1 MRFMKDPKRFLRFYE
16 GFRFQKFAA
25 YVGNF
30 FHTIQRKKPNQEA
43 PHTQTPYSGHIYEN
57 STPRFSND
65 PGQQTYEQIG
75 QREFE
80 GHMSQT
86 PTLSRPS
93 THSLWTRIRMSEA
106 QEGREA
112 PDISPID
119 MAIDMAKSG
128 DLDDTADTE
137 PEDDEMGSL
146 EDIFQPTDALLD
158 NEFYDHSL
166 DDLAE
171 DYEPA
176 DDDRAE
182 DDAQDQMED
191 QEPEDPDDEPPDDP
205 AMGPGG
211 FPFAPGG

>member
-1 MRFMKDPKRFLRFYE
+1 MRFMQDPKRFLRFYE

-30 FHTIQRKKPNQEA
+30 FHTIQRKKPGQEA
-43 PHTQTPYSGHIYEN
+43 PQTQTPYSGHIYEDR
-57 STPRFSND
+57 TPRFGDVS
-65 PGQQTYEQIG
+65 GQQTYEQID
-75 QREFE
+75 QREFQ

-86 PTLSRPS
+86 PRPS

-106 QEGREA
+106 QEGHEA
-112 PDISPID
+112 PDVSPID

-128 DLDDTADTE
+128 DLDDTEDTE

-146 EDIFQPTDALLD
+146 EDVFQPTDALLD
-158 NEFYDHSL
+158 NEFYDHSI

-171 DYEPA
+171 YYEQV
-176 DDDRAE
+176 DDDMPE

-191 QEPEDPDDEPPDDP
+191 QEPEEPEDPDDEPPDDP